1 MSEQKPQ
8 KFEESLAELEATVTK
23 IESGE
28 LTLEDSLAA
37 FERGVGLVKVLNER
51 LGAVEQRIEVLTRDG
66 NGTLWVV
73 VDFVKG
79 PALNTP
85 PPVPQGSTIGNID
98 SVWRQPGSIGVFG
111 WAIDPDTTSPIQ
123 VHIYV
128 DGAFAGQTKADIG
141 RPDISAETI
150 TPGAR

>member
-8 KFEESLAELEATVTK
+8 KFEDGLAELEATVAK

-66 NGTLWVV
+66 NGTLRTR
-73 VDFVKG
+73 
-79 PALNTP
+79 PLE
-85 PPVPQGSTIGNID
+85 
-98 SVWRQPGSIGVFG
+98 
-111 WAIDPDTTSPIQ
+111 
-123 VHIYV
+123 V
-128 DGAFAGQTKADIG
+128 DG
-141 RPDISAETI
+141 E
-150 TPGAR
+150 